1 MRRQREEERRGG
13 RLRGGPRDVTA
24 TLVMIVALMVK
35 GEGKGGWGLG
45 DKGVRLLVGLFKGRG
60 AIYTTR

>member
-1 MRRQREEERRGG
+1 
-13 RLRGGPRDVTA
+13 VTA
-24 TLVMIVALMVK
+24 TLAMIVALMVK